1 MPSYKKHYI
10 NNTSSKQDTNKN
22 KQQPEQQQK
31 QDQQT
36 IKPLIA
42 IPSVR
47 DLQEFKQTI
56 KQIKNIDKLWIKY
69 TPTQTAYPLIQSEFL
84 SNPNNYTHLIIL
96 PDDLIVEPDKLQYL
110 IDDYKTSLTPEER
123 YTTILTGF
131 CNVDEKSNN
140 DKANVCTDEVIINRH
155 GRTYPWLK
163 LEHLRTLKH
172 NIDISENTQTRD
184 YLIPVKFAGFPL
196 FIIPRNIVEQVS
208 FRDDSNAEFRQ
219 TGVCWDVMYCHDSQQ
234 KGFHIYTDI
243 RVDLKHLRLSNESE
257 IQLNLQRQRE
267 RQGYQK
273 VINHPMIQRQIHEA
287 QERGEI
293 DYLFRPHIKYDYT
306 DHSHVS
312 LLDTPEIKK

>member
-22 KQQPEQQQK
+22 KSQSEQQQK
-31 QDQQT
+31 QT

-47 DLQEFKQTI
+47 DLQEFKQAI

-69 TPTQTAYPLIQSEFL
+69 TPAPTAYPLIRSEFL

-110 IDDYKTSLTPEER
+110 LDDYDTALSTDEKN
-123 YTTILTGF
+123 TTILTGY
-131 CNVDEKSNN
+131 CNVDVKADN
-140 DKANVCTDEVIINRH
+140 DKANICTEPVLVHR
-155 GRTYPWLK
+155 GARTYNWIPIQ
-163 LEHLRTLKH
+163 HLRTQKN
-172 NIDISENTQTRD
+172 NIASDQNSTDKD

-196 FIIPRNIVEQVS
+196 YIIPRNIVEQIP
-208 FRDDSNAEFRQ
+208 FRDDSNAEYQQ
-219 TGVCWDVMYCHDSQQ
+219 TGVCYDVMYCHDSQE
-234 KGFHIYTDI
+234 KGFKIYTDL
-243 RVDLKHLRLSNESE
+243 RVDLHHLRLSNDSE
-257 IQLNLQRQRE
+257 IYLQIQRQRE
-267 RQGYQK
+267 RKGYQN
-273 VINHPMIQRQIHEA
+273 VTNHPMIQQQIHEA